1 MDSLKDSVYRSLK
14 VRELNEWIRLDI
26 YGNLKPF
33 ADKKDVINS
42 IEIFDRL
49 GMKKHKRYLKWYLG
63 NKIVV

>member
-1 MDSLKDSVYRSLK
+1 MDSIKYSVYRSLK

-26 YGNLKPF
+26 YGNLKTF

-49 GMKKHKRYLKWYLG
+49 GMKKNKRYLKWYFE
-63 NKIVV
+63 NKI

>member
-1 MDSLKDSVYRSLK
+1 MDSLKYSVYRSLK
-14 VRELNEWIRLDI
+14 VRELNELIRLDI

-49 GMKKHKRYLKWYLG
+49 KMKKT
-63 NKIVV
+63 